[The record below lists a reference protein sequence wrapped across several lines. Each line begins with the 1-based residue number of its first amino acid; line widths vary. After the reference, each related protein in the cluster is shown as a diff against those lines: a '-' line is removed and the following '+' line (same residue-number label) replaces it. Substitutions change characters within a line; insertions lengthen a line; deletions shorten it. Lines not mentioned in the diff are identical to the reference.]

1 MNIPDSAIEITC
13 YFTWMGEDGI
23 ARTKVKTAAE
33 VNLEFAKE
41 NSVAVNSLSKKGEK
55 FPLIVDA
62 RGIKSMTR
70 DARNQ
75 FSTRGRKT
83 FVTSFAII
91 IDSPLSRVI
100 GNFFMGIN
108 KPAVPTRLFESEEK
122 AKEWLLNLN
131 LTSEIK

>member
-1 MNIPDSAIEITC
+1 MKVPAGAVELTC
-13 YFTWMGEDGI
+13 FYTWRGEDGI
-23 ARTKVKTAAE
+23 VRTKVKQGAE
-33 VNLEFAKE
+33 VGIAEAKE
-41 NSVAVNSLSKKGEK
+41 NSVAVNSYSVGREK
-55 FPLIVDA
+55 FPLIIDS

-75 FSTRGRKT
+75 FSTKGRET

-108 KPAVPTRLFESEEK
+108 KPAVPTRLFDNEDDAK
-122 AKEWLLNLN
+122 AWLLSLN
-131 LTSEIK
+131 VNK